1 MFRNETQATERRARK
16 AVNGKKG
23 NNQIT
28 ITNQQTVF
36 SSGDGSSSLISPDSD
51 KETGMLRLAPMALS
65 VPIEQQAPC
74 YFLQNFVL
82 ASTNATDTP
91 RGYFDFL
98 GPLMKNEGP
107 EDHLTMAF
115 TATSLAS
122 LANRPNT
129 RARTDMKQMAVAS
142 YAKALKATNLA
153 LQSPTLQKTDQTLAA
168 ILMLG
173 FYEVCKFKYLSLALT
188 DLSRLFLPTTLILL
202 HGTHM

>member
-16 AVNGKKG
+16 ALNGKKA
-23 NNQIT
+23 NNQI
-28 ITNQQTVF
+28 IISNQQTVF
-36 SSGDGSSSLISPDSD
+36 SSGDGSSSIVSPDSD
-51 KETGMLRLAPMALS
+51 KETGLMRLESMPLS

-98 GPLMKNEGP
+98 APLMKNEGP

-129 RARTDMKQMAVAS
+129 RARSEMKQMAMAS
-142 YAKALKATNLA
+142 YAKALKATNIA
-153 LQSPTLQKTDQTLAA
+153 LQSPTLQKSDQTLAA

-173 FYEVCKFKYLSLALT
+173 FYEVCTFGIWVLGLVGFS
-188 DLSRLFLPTTLILL
+188 
-202 HGTHM
+202 